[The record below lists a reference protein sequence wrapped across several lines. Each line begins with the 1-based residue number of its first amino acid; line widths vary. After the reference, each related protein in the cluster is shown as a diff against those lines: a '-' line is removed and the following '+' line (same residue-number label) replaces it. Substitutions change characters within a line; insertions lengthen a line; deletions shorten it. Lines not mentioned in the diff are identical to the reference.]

1 MVAISFIQDR
11 RHRPV
16 VLHTLLY
23 PVFCPDAAANQRGCQ
38 RHIMDSTFRNGEDL
52 PIRGPYYSWSRRIQ
66 PVEELDEEKETK
78 GSTRNLPARMIDTV
92 NINTK

>member
-1 MVAISFIQDR
+1 MKCKCTSRWENWDW
-11 RHRPV
+11 
-16 VLHTLLY
+16 
-23 PVFCPDAAANQRGCQ
+23 
-38 RHIMDSTFRNGEDL
+38 
-52 PIRGPYYSWSRRIQ
+52 PYYSWSRGIQ